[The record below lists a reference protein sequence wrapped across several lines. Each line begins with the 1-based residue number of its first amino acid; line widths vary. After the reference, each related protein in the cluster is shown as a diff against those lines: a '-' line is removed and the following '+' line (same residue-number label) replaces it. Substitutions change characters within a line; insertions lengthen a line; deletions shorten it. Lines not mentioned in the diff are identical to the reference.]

1 MLVALV
7 LGGFGTILGPLIGS
21 VLYYIV
27 KDYLLI
33 RFPFY
38 HQIIFGVG
46 LIVLVMF
53 LPSGIVGLINKQLM
67 KKGKRFRLD

>member
-38 HQIIFGVG
+38 HQIIFGVA
-46 LIVLVMF
+46 LIVLILF
-53 LPSGIVGLINKQLM
+53 LPSGIVGLINRLLM